1 MGLYGLDGA
10 LDPVQKGVGAVE
22 SSFVVQAHGAEQ
34 LLGLEDERA
43 RPGDASR
50 SGRFQGSV
58 GAISGMAEFPPL
70 CRGRS
75 HNWRVDWACSGCWEL
90 GIGSRMV
97 LSTLHGPSLDA
108 RDAAT
113 LQLSGLFLGNF
124 WRGPIR

>member
-1 MGLYGLDGA
+1 MGLYGLDGT

-22 SSFVVQAHGAEQ
+22 SSSVVEAHGAEQ

-70 CRGRS
+70 CRSRS
-75 HNWRVDWACSGCWEL
+75 HNWRVDWTCAGGWESESEVEWCSA
-90 GIGSRMV
+90 
-97 LSTLHGPSLDA
+97 LHGPSLA
-108 RDAAT
+108 
-113 LQLSGLFLGNF
+113 LEIVQLCNSLDFFF
-124 WRGPIR
+124 WGILERSD